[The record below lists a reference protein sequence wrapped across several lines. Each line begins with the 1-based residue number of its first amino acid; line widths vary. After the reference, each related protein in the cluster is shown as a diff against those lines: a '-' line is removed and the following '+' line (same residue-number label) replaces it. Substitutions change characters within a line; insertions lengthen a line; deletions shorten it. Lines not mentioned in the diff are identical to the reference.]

1 MALRNSFVSL
11 FHRWKPRSKVCKLSQ
26 STLSINDGAE
36 YLRISEGYQRILN
49 QKPGTHCNPGAL
61 AYQDSNSCDACYSN
75 KPSPCCNGLKMT
87 GGVIQRN

>member
-1 MALRNSFVSL
+1 ME
-11 FHRWKPRSKVCKLSQ
+11 VCKLSQ

-61 AYQDSNSCDACYSN
+61 AYQGELRENIAESVVRAFESIDYLHGLPEIPRAECD
-75 KPSPCCNGLKMT
+75 
-87 GGVIQRN
+87 